1 MENADLS
8 FIITHQKMEEF
19 NDNGKVLLFTTLRGK
34 WAIEIK
40 IFDAMFPDEVLIL
53 EFVIED
59 FNTNGVLWD
68 MEPKFPYQTTLKAEQ
83 KFKSMISSLEVE
95 ILKIYNTH

>member
-8 FIITHQKMEEF
+8 FIITHQMMEEF

-34 WAIEIK
+34 WAIGIK
-40 IFDAMFPDEVLIL
+40 MFSEMFPNGVLIL
-53 EFVIED
+53 EFVIEG

-68 MEPKFPYQTTLKAEQ
+68 MEPKFPYQTTVKAE
-83 KFKSMISSLEVE
+83 KMFDTIIRNLEVD